1 HYIVWDAV
9 VSKHSG
15 DTCAAGR
22 FAQKRR
28 DQHLRNTG
36 AETFLW
42 YSEQERQV
50 VTKRIDEVAA
60 ELGADP
66 GTAMA
71 LMGHFG
77 AHAVASQSAGAP
89 LRVLDPPGSTPSPK
103 PKAEAKK
110 KQRKEK
116 QAGSE
121 MELHLP
127 ENGELALF
135 IPAWIQSATA
145 AQGQCAQL
153 VAQLLGF

>member
-1 HYIVWDAV
+1 M
-9 VSKHSG
+9 
-15 DTCAAGR
+15 
-22 FAQKRR
+22 
-28 DQHLRNTG
+28 
-36 AETFLW
+36 
-42 YSEQERQV
+42 
-50 VTKRIDEVAA
+50 VTKRIDKVAA

-77 AHAVASQSAGAP
+77 AHTVASQSAGAP
-89 LRVLDPPGSTPSPK
+89 LRVLDPPGSTPSSK
-103 PKAEAKK
+103 PKAEARK

-135 IPAWIQSATA
+135 IPAWIRVQPLRKGNVLS
-145 AQGQCAQL
+145 
-153 VAQLLGF
+153 